1 MSKSDPAAI
10 LDGIL
15 HDHRQHVS
23 ENFPAPG
30 VCVSRCADSQPR
42 WPCGAY
48 RAAAAAKAAL
58 SRHVEAVIEDM
69 PDLFHYCKTC
79 SGHPAWPC
87 PEVAAITT
95 ALGGTGAGNGR

>member
-1 MSKSDPAAI
+1 MPDAAAMLNRI
-10 LDGIL
+10 LR
-15 HDHRQHVS
+15 DHRQHVS

-30 VCVSRCADSQPR
+30 ICLSRCADSQPP

-48 RAAAAAKAAL
+48 RAASAGKVAL

-69 PDLFHYCKTC
+69 PNPFHYCKTC

-87 PEVAAITT
+87 PEV
-95 ALGGTGAGNGR
+95 RPSRRH